1 MQKSL
6 LLRVGF
12 MALFFS
18 GCTIY
23 SENSL
28 PDLYP
33 HTGKTILVL
42 QGIKPSRI
50 RAEKWMELR
59 NEVEKEI
66 SKNPW
71 IGEIRGY
78 EVQKS
83 TWKENQQLRLDQEQF
98 KTSLALAGITEKSL
112 AEKLSKGHNVEQ
124 ILLHQFITYP
134 CTEECT
140 SAETWL
146 MRIQLIDLSNGV
158 QIHRVRSIYK
168 PDDDE
173 LDGLPREEA
182 ALSLTRDLLERFK
195 ESFVVPWH
203 RLRYENLKSLGSES
217 I

>member
-12 MALFFS
+12 MALFIS

-33 HTGKTILVL
+33 YTDKTIIVL
-42 QGIKPSRI
+42 QGVKPSGI
-50 RAEKWMELR
+50 SSEKWMEFR
-59 NEVEKEI
+59 NEVEEEI

-112 AEKLSKGHNVEQ
+112 AEKLSKGHRVDQ
-124 ILLHQFITYP
+124 VLLHQFIAYP

-146 MRIQLIDLSNGV
+146 MRVQLIDLSNGI

-173 LDGLPREEA
+173 LDELAKEEA
-182 ALSLTRDLLERFK
+182 VLSLTRDLLERFK

>member
-6 LLRVGF
+6 LLPLVF
-12 MALFFS
+12 ISLFIS

-33 HTGKTILVL
+33 HKGKTILVL
-42 QGIKPSRI
+42 QGVKPSGMSG
-50 RAEKWMELR
+50 AKWIELR
-59 NEVEKEI
+59 NEVEKRI

-71 IGEIRGY
+71 TGKIREY

-112 AEKLSKGHNVEQ
+112 AEKLSTGHGVDQ
-124 ILLHQFITYP
+124 VLLHQFISYP

-140 SAETWL
+140 SSETWL
-146 MRIQLIDLSNGV
+146 MRVQLIDLSNGI
-158 QIHRVRSIYK
+158 QIHRLRSIYK

-182 ALSLTRDLLERFK
+182 ALSLTRDLLERFND
-195 ESFVVPWH
+195 SFVVPWH
-203 RLRYENLKSLGSES
+203 RLRYENIKSLGSES